1 MINEIEITGSS
12 ITMSVAVN
20 CSDFTGEHLHV
31 LLHTRGDKF
40 DLEAEVPG
48 FHDAEDENG
57 ILRGYYSFIEP
68 FEVEE
73 LIDGITAKKLHKR
86 IRSCEFITDG
96 TQLFAFGHQG
106 AKKLLLA
113 AMSAITG
120 NHFGLHEFEYNEM
133 SQTGDRFSRLKSVV
147 LLNPKEDEVRQAR
160 LSGCIENYTDY
171 NVVNKRNHGIKSI
184 SGMLD
189 TPLGPMNVT
198 VGQKGTI
205 RLGVKRGMLIT
216 FDCLVWILDLIL
228 DKQTESQK
236 QEVQYSG
243 EAGNGN
249 PADGIMGK
257 VMDNL
262 ESPDPGMEKAVADF
276 KKTVTKDGGSCV
288 ITMAGPGVEPRSVT
302 IPPSD
307 G

>member
-20 CSDFTGEHLHV
+20 CSDFTGGVLHV
-31 LLHTRGDKF
+31 LLCARGDKF

-48 FHDAEDENG
+48 FHDTEDEHG
-57 ILRGYYSFIEP
+57 ILRGYYSFIEL
-68 FEVEE
+68 FEVEA
-73 LIDGITAKKLHKR
+73 LIEGITAKKLHKR

-96 TQLFAFGHQG
+96 TRLFAFGHNG
-106 AKKLLLA
+106 AKRLLLA

-133 SQTGDRFSRLKSVV
+133 SQTGDRMEKLKSVV
-147 LLNPKEDEVRQAR
+147 LINPKEMEVRQAR
-160 LSGCIENYTDY
+160 LSGHIESYTGY
-171 NVVNKRNHGIKSI
+171 NVIDPRNHGIKSI
-184 SGMLD
+184 SGMLN

-216 FDCLVWILDLIL
+216 FDCLVWILDFLVWILDLIL
-228 DKQTESQK
+228 GKS
-236 QEVQYSG
+236 
-243 EAGNGN
+243 NN
-249 PADGIMGK
+249 PADGVLSK

-262 ESPDPGMEKAVADF
+262 ESPDPGMKKAVEDF
-276 KKTVTKDGGSCV
+276 KKAVTKDGGSCV
-288 ITMAGPGVEPRSVT
+288 ITLAGPGVEPRSVT